1 MIIAH
6 SITQEK
12 ESRVVEI
19 LAAAIPI
26 RALLWGKIIGNTIL
40 ALAEVVLFV
49 VAGALTLAVTGER
62 ELLDQTGPA
71 MIWYVLF
78 FVIGFVALSS
88 LWAAA
93 GSLSSRQQD
102 LQSTTMPGQVLL
114 FVPYLLAVLAG
125 EGVKTV
131 FSMVPISS
139 AMLMPVRIAEG
150 SVPAWQIAVAVL
162 ANIVATVF
170 LIRTGAKVY
179 ERTLLHT
186 DQRIKFAD
194 ALRIS
199 G

>member
-1 MIIAH
+1 MIIAQ

-49 VAGALTLAVTGER
+49 VVGALTLAVTGER

-88 LWAAA
+88 LWAVA